1 MSMKKGILLLISALS
16 LSLILFSTI
25 SAQVQT
31 KEDRLSEVTDIA
43 WNNYDVVASSVL
55 SEEKVLFFDIADT
68 ENKEAFKNDM
78 RKQLDDRNINYSL
91 KFQVSNVDKIKEKRA
106 LEEKTDLI
114 LNYLRKNN
122 WIRIYPQF
130 KEGTENVIFLNVNE
144 NAPELD
150 LNILEADVLNFIN
163 DNPKHFTKNHY
174 EVKARQ

>member
-1 MSMKKGILLLISALS
+1 MKKGILLLITALS

-31 KEDRLSEVTDIA
+31 EEDRLSEVTDIA

-91 KFQVSNVDKIKEKRA
+91 KVQVSNVDEIKEKRA

-150 LNILEADVLNFIN
+150 LKMLEADVLNFIN
-163 DNPKHFTKNHY
+163 EHPQYFPEEIY
-174 EVKARQ
+174 EVIAKK